1 MDAAHH
7 LVLLAGVPELPSVF
21 AGLFSARFG
30 TPILLVFLAIGMLF
44 GKEGPVSLVFNC
56 TQTAYL
62 IGSAALAVNPV
73 RGGLKTKRSMLKIAC
88 GVRWRRQSPS
98 KIARQLP
105 GLSTIPCMEPSST
118 GDASPRGARV
128 TVTVHT
134 FDKLLSSDQPSIEAL
149 AKCQYRYK

>member
-1 MDAAHH
+1 M
-7 LVLLAGVPELPSVF
+7 
-21 AGLFSARFG
+21 
-30 TPILLVFLAIGMLF
+30 FLAIGMLF
-44 GKEGPVSLVFNC
+44 GKEGPISLVFNC
-56 TQTAYL
+56 TQIAYL

-73 RGGLKTKRSMLKIAC
+73 RGGLKTKRSMLTR
-88 GVRWRRQSPS
+88 VTTLRSRQSPS

-118 GDASPRGARV
+118 GEASPRGARV

-149 AKCQYRYK
+149 AKCRFRHK

>member
-1 MDAAHH
+1 MVAHAAILFYEESGGVASLLRWLRSAAHND
-7 LVLLAGVPELPSVF
+7 F
-21 AGLFSARFG
+21 
-30 TPILLVFLAIGMLF
+30 
-44 GKEGPVSLVFNC
+44 
-56 TQTAYL
+56 
-62 IGSAALAVNPV
+62 AALWLAYMLLCRRFAAFVTT
-73 RGGLKTKRSMLKIAC
+73 LRS
-88 GVRWRRQSPS
+88 RQSSS

-118 GDASPRGARV
+118 GDASPRGAPV